1 MMDSEPRISLK
12 TKPFSGNKPEEWGD
26 FKLRMQAVL
35 EGADLL
41 ENLLKKKPAE
51 VEATTTT
58 VTANAE
64 AVKALKDWKD
74 KDRKIYFMLVLYTT
88 EGASSVV
95 QQFAEDTE
103 PGKGQR
109 AWKALIDK

>member
-1 MMDSEPRISLK
+1 
-12 TKPFSGNKPEEWGD
+12 
-26 FKLRMQAVL
+26 MQAVL

-88 EGASSVV
+88 RREPAVWFSSLLRIRSPEKVS
-95 QQFAEDTE
+95 
-103 PGKGQR
+103 GHGR
-109 AWKALIDK
+109 L

>member
-88 EGASSVV
+88 EGASSAV

-103 PGKGQR
+103 PGKVSGHGR
-109 AWKALIDK
+109 L